1 MYECCYEKFDDNK
14 CNKCGVIFS
23 NVNVL
28 IIYEVNSVIYGVCQN
43 VDFDQD
49 YGYDDYMLESFVS
62 IYFIMISFG
71 VDFIF
76 EVDIGLL
83 SKGYERLNSLLLGFY
98 DSGYYIFI
106 FNGMSDNVY
115 FILFFYV
122 IENGIV
128 VK

>member
-71 VDFIF
+71 VDFMF

>member
-1 MYECCYEKFDDNK
+1 
-14 CNKCGVIFS
+14 
-23 NVNVL
+23 
-28 IIYEVNSVIYGVCQN
+28 
-43 VDFDQD
+43 
-49 YGYDDYMLESFVS
+49 MLESFVS

-106 FNGMSDNVY
+106 FNGMGDNVY

>member
-98 DSGYYIFI
+98 DSGYYILI